1 MLHRLHL
8 HQPPV
13 NLRRSK
19 ESLVESGACMVKGS
33 ILATALMTMTGCA
46 TSSQMLTGS
55 PRAPL
60 APSDVRVYT
69 QAPQSFEEIA
79 VLSAS
84 RKSVSS
90 AGGERAIEKMIET
103 MRSQAALLGANGLLL
118 EDFSDS
124 DPVAVGTGV
133 GSQTYTH
140 NASIDVGVGGSL
152 GVVKKAAKGRAI
164 FVASQH

>member
-1 MLHRLHL
+1 
-8 HQPPV
+8 
-13 NLRRSK
+13 
-19 ESLVESGACMVKGS
+19 VKGLMLV
-33 ILATALMTMTGCA
+33 IALMLAMALTTVSGCA
-46 TSSQMLTGS
+46 TSSQMLIGS

-60 APSDVRVYT
+60 LPSDVRVYT

-103 MRSQAALLGANGLLL
+103 MRSQAAQLGANGLLL

-124 DPVAVGTGV
+124 DPVAVGSGV

-140 NASIDVGVGGSL
+140 NASIDVGIGGSL
-152 GVVKKAAKGRAI
+152 GVVKKAAKARAI
-164 FVASQH
+164 FVTCQH

>member
-1 MLHRLHL
+1 MAKRLTFAIA
-8 HQPPV
+8 
-13 NLRRSK
+13 
-19 ESLVESGACMVKGS
+19 LVV
-33 ILATALMTMTGCA
+33 TMTGCA
-46 TSSQMLTGS
+46 TSSEMLTGS

-60 APSDVRVYT
+60 SPGDVRVYT
-69 QAPQSFEEIA
+69 QAPQSFQEIA
-79 VLSAS
+79 VLGAS

-103 MRSQAALLGANGLLL
+103 MRSRAAQLGANGLLL

-124 DPVAVGTGV
+124 DPVAVGTGI

-152 GVVKKAAKGRAI
+152 GVVKKAAKARAI
-164 FVASQH
+164 FVTSQ